1 LRTMPQNYKIQ
12 LANFTGPIDLLLHL
26 IRVNEMDILDLDLH
40 LITQQYVDAIAG
52 EETASLENAYYF
64 LLMASTLLE
73 IKSKSLLPDEKQAID
88 TEEPTG
94 EEMKADLVRRLQTYQ
109 SLKEVVAELTE
120 REQEQRQR
128 LPADTH
134 GRLEQTLV
142 YSLKDVSLY
151 DLIIAFEDAIARA
164 QPVGEMSFEEDD
176 LSVDDAFKD
185 VTELLIERDGEA
197 SLQDV
202 LDLHRGLPWLIVAF
216 LAVLELI
223 SIEKVRFRKK
233 RGGIV
238 LKLVAGADAAI

>member
-1 LRTMPQNYKIQ
+1 MPQNYKIQ

-26 IRVNEMDILDLDLH
+26 IRANEMDILDLDLH

-52 EETASLENAYYF
+52 EDIASLENAYYF

-73 IKSKSLLPDEKQAID
+73 IKSKSLLPDDRQAIES
-88 TEEPTG
+88 EEPTG

-109 SLKEVVAELTE
+109 SLKDIVAEFTQ
-120 REQEQRQR
+120 REHKQRQK
-128 LPADTH
+128 LPSDTH

-164 QPVGEMSFEEDD
+164 QPVGELSYEEED
-176 LSVDDAFKD
+176 LSVDEAFKD
-185 VTELLIERDGEA
+185 VTRLLKERNGEVN
-197 SLQDV
+197 LKEV

-223 SIEKVRFRKK
+223 SIEKVRFKK
-233 RGGIV
+233 RRSGIV
-238 LKLVAGADAAI
+238 LNLVADADTTI

>member
-1 LRTMPQNYKIQ
+1 MPQNYKIR

-26 IRVNEMDILDLDLH
+26 IRVNEMNILDLDLH

-73 IKSKSLLPDEKQAID
+73 IKSKSLLPEDRQEIES
-88 TEEPTG
+88 EEPTG
-94 EEMKADLVRRLQTYQ
+94 EEMKANLVRRLQTYQ
-109 SLKEVVAELTE
+109 NLKEIVAELSQ
-120 REQEQRQR
+120 REQEQRLK
-128 LPADTH
+128 LPANTH

-164 QPVGEMSFEEDD
+164 QPVGEMSFEEED
-176 LSVDDAFKD
+176 LSVDEAFKD
-185 VTELLIERDGEA
+185 VTELLRERNGEVN
-197 SLQDV
+197 LKDV
-202 LDLHRGLPWLIVAF
+202 LDLHRGLPWLIVSF

-223 SIEKVRFRKK
+223 SIERVRFKKK

-238 LKLVAGADAAI
+238 LKLVADADATI

>member
-1 LRTMPQNYKIQ
+1 MPQNYRIQ

-52 EETASLENAYYF
+52 EEIASLENAYYF

-73 IKSKSLLPDEKQAID
+73 IKSKSLLPDEKQVID
-88 TEEPTG
+88 SEEPTG

-109 SLKEVVAELTE
+109 NLKGIVAELTQ
-120 REQEQRQR
+120 REHEQRQR

-134 GRLEQTLV
+134 SRLEQTLV

-151 DLIIAFEDAIARA
+151 DLITAFEDAIARA
-164 QPVGEMSFEEDD
+164 QPVGELSFAEED
-176 LSVDDAFKD
+176 LSVDEAFED
-185 VTELLIERDGEA
+185 ITELLKERNGEVN
-197 SLQDV
+197 LKEV

-223 SIEKVRFRKK
+223 SIEKVRFKK
-233 RGGIV
+233 RRGGIV
-238 LKLVAGADAAI
+238 LNLVADADTPI

>member
-1 LRTMPQNYKIQ
+1 MPQNYRIQ

-26 IRVNEMDILDLDLH
+26 IRANEMDILDLDLH
-40 LITQQYVDAIAG
+40 LITRQYVDAIAG

-88 TEEPTG
+88 SEEPTG

-109 SLKEVVAELTE
+109 NLKGIVAELTQ
-120 REQEQRQR
+120 REQEQRLK
-128 LPADTH
+128 LPSDAH

-164 QPVGEMSFEEDD
+164 QPIGKLSYEEED
-176 LSVDDAFKD
+176 LSVDEAFKD
-185 VTELLIERDGEA
+185 ITELLKERNGEVN
-197 SLQDV
+197 LKDV
-202 LDLHRGLPWLIVAF
+202 LDLHQGLPWLIVAF

-223 SIEKVRFRKK
+223 SIEKVRFKK
-233 RGGIV
+233 RRGGIV
-238 LKLVAGADAAI
+238 LKLAADADAEI